1 MFSKSLK
8 MSLAASLVMTSMST
22 PVFADNLGAAI
33 VGGIIGGVLINEASK
48 SKKRTYSANSVTRQ
62 QNREAQA
69 ALNYFGFPAGTP
81 DGVMGSRSRAAVSQY
96 QVFMGYPGTGRLT
109 QYERDFL
116 VSSHQRAQLGGPQ
129 VIKAMQGPQG
139 VRGLL
144 ITYRDEAQ
152 GTRTAGYSGGYGGV
166 PIEVSNAIDEI
177 ASSTEPSAEQLMQRS
192 GFMQLADLNS
202 DGKNDYI
209 IDTSVSG
216 SSFWCGPSHCTVM
229 VFASAPE
236 GYRRIDFQARGVTPA
251 SFTCHLTNCSLR
263 DNGST
268 MTAAPAPTPVPQQ
281 PTAPTTIMTSGQ
293 APGQGAGALGG
304 IKPFSM
310 AGDAPQQASL
320 ASHCSKVSL
329 LTNSNGGF
337 MTVANLTDPD
347 MALSEQFCLTRTY
360 AIGTGEAM
368 VSKVQGASQAQIDA
382 QCDAFGPALQP
393 YVDTLGSKNAAQ
405 VRSDVQKF
413 VLGSNMS
420 MEQLASTAKICLYS
434 GYRRDNLDVAL
445 GAALLMVAVGQ
456 TPYAELV
463 GHHLSQGFGAAQS
476 PAKAAPWYEMA
487 LESLNSG
494 AEPVFAPG
502 QPERIEVI
510 RAASDALNG
519 GGMPKPSPA
528 AALPTFQIK

>member
-1 MFSKSLK
+1 MISKTLK
-8 MSLAASLVMTSMST
+8 TTLAAALVATSVTT

-33 VGGIIGGVLINEASK
+33 VGGIIGGALINGAK
-48 SKKRTYSANSVTRQ
+48 QKKTYSGNTVARQ

-69 ALNYFGFPAGTP
+69 ALNYFGFPAGSP

-96 QVFMGYPGTGRLT
+96 QVFLGYPATGQLT

-116 VSSHQRAQLGGPQ
+116 VSSHQRAQIGGPH

-144 ITYRDEAQ
+144 ITWRDEAQ
-152 GTRTAGYSGGYGGV
+152 GTRTVGYSSGYGGV

-177 ASSTEPSAEQLMQRS
+177 ANSTEPSAEQLMQRS

-209 IDTSVSG
+209 LDTSVSG
-216 SSFWCGPSHCTVM
+216 SSFWCGASHCTVM

-251 SFTCHLTNCSLR
+251 SFTCHLTSCSLR
-263 DNGST
+263 EGGAAIA
-268 MTAAPAPTPVPQQ
+268 AAPAPTPLPQTSG
-281 PTAPTTIMTSGQ
+281 PATVMTSGQ
-293 APGQGAGALGG
+293 APAQQSGGGLGG
-304 IKPFSM
+304 IKPFTM
-310 AGDAPQQASL
+310 AGDEPQQASL

-337 MTVANLTDPD
+337 MTVSNMTDPD
-347 MALSEQFCLTRTY
+347 LALSEQFCLTRTY
-360 AIGTGEAM
+360 AIGAGEAL
-368 VSKVQGASQAQIDA
+368 VAKVQGVSNSQIDG
-382 QCDAFGPALQP
+382 QCDAFGPALQA
-393 YVDTLGSKNAAQ
+393 YVDSLASNDAAS
-405 VRSDVQKF
+405 VRSEVQKF
-413 VLGSNMS
+413 VLSSNMS
-420 MEQLASTAKICLYS
+420 MDQLSNTAKICLYS

-463 GHHLSQGFGAAQS
+463 GHHLSQGFGTQQS
-476 PAKAAPWYEMA
+476 AVMAAPWYDMA
-487 LESLNSG
+487 IQSLNDG
-494 AEPVFAPG
+494 ATPVFAPG
-502 QPERIEVI
+502 QPERMEMI
-510 RAASDALNG
+510 RIASDTLNG
-519 GGMPKPSPA
+519 NGMPKPSPA
-528 AALPTFQIK
+528 AALPSFVIK